1 MKKIMV
7 ALFVAFMV
15 IVGTIGMGSEKAL
28 AEPVLMMKHEA
39 AQDEVNFDS
48 SRIVR
53 EVRELEAQANRY
65 LRAEG
70 YVDSWIEFKDLT
82 FDGETIEVIVVGY
95 ESGKRTD
102 AEIWS
107 FTLAELEDMLEDAE
121 AYFADA
127 AYDDI
132 WG

>member
-39 AQDEVNFDS
+39 ADEVNFDS

-53 EVRELEAQANRY
+53 EVREFEAQANRY

-95 ESGKRTD
+95 EYGKRTD
-102 AEIWS
+102 AEVWS

-121 AYFADA
+121 TYFADA

>member
-39 AQDEVNFDS
+39 ADEVNFDS

-95 ESGKRTD
+95 ESGKRVD
-102 AEIWS
+102 AEVWS
-107 FTLAELEDMLEDAE
+107 FTLPELEDTLVEAE

>member
-39 AQDEVNFDS
+39 ANEVAFDS
-48 SRIVR
+48 SNITSQ
-53 EVRELEAQANRY
+53 VRELEELCNRY
-65 LRAEG
+65 VRANG
-70 YVDSWIEFKDLT
+70 NVGGSMKFQDIT
-82 FDGETIEVIVVGY
+82 FDGETVEFIAVAY
-95 ESGKRTD
+95 QDGKRVD
-102 AEIWS
+102 ATFCS
-107 FTLAELEDMLEDAE
+107 LTLDELKEGIVEGH
-121 AYFADA
+121 AYFANA

>member
-39 AQDEVNFDS
+39 AQDEVTFDS

-53 EVRELEAQANRY
+53 EVREFEAQANRY

-70 YVDSWIEFKDLT
+70 YVDSWIELRDLT
-82 FDGETIEVIVVGY
+82 FDGETIEVIVVEY
-95 ESGKRTD
+95 ESGKRVD
-102 AEIWS
+102 AEVWS
-107 FTLAELEDMLEDAE
+107 FTLAELEDNLVGAE